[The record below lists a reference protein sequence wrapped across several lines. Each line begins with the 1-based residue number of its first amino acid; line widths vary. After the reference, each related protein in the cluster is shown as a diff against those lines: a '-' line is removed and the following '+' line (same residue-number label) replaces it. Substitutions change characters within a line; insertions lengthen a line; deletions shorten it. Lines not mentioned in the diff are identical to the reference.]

1 MMGISACPVF
11 LLDDCC
17 QNFICFQL
25 EKYLALSKYFNSL
38 KALLMSMFH
47 NCSSSYLKQECGT
60 RNMFYLLRYKIL
72 ELECSPNLI
81 IIINLYRVVY
91 SRMRLTFF

>member
-38 KALLMSMFH
+38 KALLMSE
-47 NCSSSYLKQECGT
+47 YV
-60 RNMFYLLRYKIL
+60 
-72 ELECSPNLI
+72 P
-81 IIINLYRVVY
+81 
-91 SRMRLTFF
+91 